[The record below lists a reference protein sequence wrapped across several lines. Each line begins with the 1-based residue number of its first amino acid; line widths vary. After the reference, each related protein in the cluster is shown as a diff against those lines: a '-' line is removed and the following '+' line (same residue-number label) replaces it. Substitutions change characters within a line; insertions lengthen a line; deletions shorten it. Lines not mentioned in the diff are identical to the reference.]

1 MSAGN
6 AGHHGKETKDDRS
19 CSAQARPAYERDLA
33 GARLKGRQQ
42 HSHGDGAAHKE
53 HKRNERQARQQHL
66 RQACGRYEQAEQEE
80 DRHLGHLGEG
90 VKKVRHLDL
99 AGDVA
104 RAQHNAGQVHG
115 QKSVAAQVARQRVGD
130 DGHGEQKDGL
140 RTLGRCVC
148 AFNQAARR
156 PADGEAQA
164 HAQDNLL
171 GQQCGNVDVA
181 AGRECGEHGGE
192 HVGDGVVG
200 ARFDLEQRV
209 GAAPQ
214 RKIVL
219 AQHAKD
225 ARRVG
230 RRHDRS
236 QQ

>member
-6 AGHHGKETKDDRS
+6 AGYHGKETKDDRS
-19 CSAQARPAYERDLA
+19 CSAQTRPAYERDLA
-33 GARLKGRQQ
+33 RVRPKRRQE
-42 HSHGDGAAHKE
+42 HAHGDGAAHEE
-53 HKRNERQARQQHL
+53 HERHERQARQQHL
-66 RQACGRYEQAEQEE
+66 WQARGRHEQAEQEE
-80 DRHLGHLGEG
+80 DRHLCHLGEG
-90 VKKVRHLDL
+90 VKEVRHLDF

-104 RAQHNAGQVHG
+104 GTQHNAGQVYS
-115 QKSVAAQVARQRVGD
+115 QKAVAAQVARQRVGD

-140 RTLGRCVC
+140 RALGRCVR

-156 PADGEAQA
+156 PADGKAHA

-209 GAAPQ
+209 SPAPQ
-214 RKIVL
+214 
-219 AQHAKD
+219 
-225 ARRVG
+225 
-230 RRHDRS
+230 
-236 QQ
+236 